1 MNAHSPAKKS
11 PKSVADRSEVTRE
24 GSNTVV
30 EDRSAAAADSNAVTE
45 ILQTQEALRA
55 ISGQSELLT
64 AEEIAALLALPV
76 ESEAPPRETIPRV
89 VSHAEMLVGFARR
102 FADKL
107 VAGGAFTLA
116 RLDALERAVSV
127 LRRVDS
133 ARVYKHGR
141 QVSDDVFKKRAH
153 AEKVKLEAVE
163 ALAYFCRNRPQ
174 VVALVASIRPGVG
187 DIDLLD
193 DLSKAAGGVE
203 QNLDLVGAPLTATL
217 GENPVAAI
225 LAARADL
232 LEALGQRRL
241 DADDVRYRRLKNRA
255 YSVVKPEVD
264 ELVATGRYVFRNSP
278 EILTLF
284 VTPATE
290 RRRKNRAREEQP
302 EEPLAPSPV

>member
-1 MNAHSPAKKS
+1 MNAQSPAKKS
-11 PKSVADRSEVTRE
+11 SKSVAKGSPVTQE
-24 GSNTVV
+24 GSSAVV
-30 EDRSAAAADSNAVTE
+30 EDRSAAAAGSNAAAE
-45 ILQTQEALRA
+45 ILQTQETLRA

-64 AEEIAALLALPV
+64 ADEIAALLALPA

-89 VSHAEMLVGFARR
+89 VSHAEMLVRFARR
-102 FADKL
+102 FSDELFAS
-107 VAGGAFTLA
+107 GAFTA
-116 RLDALERAVSV
+116 ERLDALERAVSV

-153 AEKVKLEAVE
+153 AEKVKLEALE

-187 DIDLLD
+187 DVDLLD
-193 DLSKAAGGVE
+193 DLSKAAAGVE
-203 QNLDLVGAPLTATL
+203 QNLDVVGAPLTATL
-217 GENPVAAI
+217 GENPVAVI

-241 DADDVRYRRLKNRA
+241 DADDARYRRLKNRA

-264 ELVATGRYVFRNSP
+264 ELLAAGRYVFRNSP
-278 EILTLF
+278 EVLTLF

-290 RRRKNRAREEQP
+290 RRRKNRTKSEET
-302 EEPLAPSPV
+302 EEPVAPSPV